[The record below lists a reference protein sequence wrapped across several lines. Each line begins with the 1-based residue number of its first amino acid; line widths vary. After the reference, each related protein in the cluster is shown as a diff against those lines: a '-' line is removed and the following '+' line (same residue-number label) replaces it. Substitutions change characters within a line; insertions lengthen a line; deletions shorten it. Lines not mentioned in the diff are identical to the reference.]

1 MTVRAKL
8 LKLCGSCI
16 SEIQLHPSD
25 EKNNSSFGSLQGSK
39 RRNRLPIVA
48 FIFPNIKK
56 DTTMNDS
63 VQFEY
68 QCVAGPTVIE
78 IGKKENRTQ
87 AVAEY
92 QNIINREA
100 SKGWEF
106 VGIDEFRTS
115 EPPGCL
121 QGNKPIIT
129 IFKMIIFKRP
139 KASSSASSSN
149 T

>member
-1 MTVRAKL
+1 
-8 LKLCGSCI
+8 
-16 SEIQLHPSD
+16 
-25 EKNNSSFGSLQGSK
+25 
-39 RRNRLPIVA
+39 
-48 FIFPNIKK
+48 
-56 DTTMNDS
+56 MNDS

>member
-1 MTVRAKL
+1 
-8 LKLCGSCI
+8 
-16 SEIQLHPSD
+16 
-25 EKNNSSFGSLQGSK
+25 
-39 RRNRLPIVA
+39 
-48 FIFPNIKK
+48 
-56 DTTMNDS
+56 MNDS

-92 QNIINREA
+92 QNIINRE
-100 SKGWEF
+100 
-106 VGIDEFRTS
+106 
-115 EPPGCL
+115 
-121 QGNKPIIT
+121 GNKPIIT